1 MRSVTWQQ
9 VYARRLRASCLDRP
23 APLEELLEVASRI
36 LGLHAQL
43 TTGAELALTARVDGA
58 SRELVR
64 QLLWEQRQLVKANT
78 LRGTLHLHPASELAT
93 FKALRTARARWR
105 EESWLKWQELTLGQ
119 AEWLREAIL
128 DLVDDGEPRTREE
141 IGRGIGGPLGAH
153 LAADSWGHYASPA
166 SDLLCHGP
174 PRGRNVTFVRC
185 DRWVPGWRAQ
195 RPADAVR
202 AVVRSYLET
211 YGPARRDEIE
221 HWLALK
227 LPDDALDGLEEI
239 DVEGRTSYVLPGTT
253 FPNEETTGVRL
264 LWHYDVYVIACHP
277 RDHLIPA
284 HKERIFLRGAGP
296 NPVLLVDGRVAG
308 TWRRTQRGR
317 RMQIAVEPFGRLT
330 RAQRNGLVDEA
341 ARVARTHGAEAE
353 LV

>member
-1 MRSVTWQQ
+1 MRSATWQE
-9 VYARRLRASCLDRP
+9 VYARRLRAGRLDRP
-23 APLEELLEVASRI
+23 APAGDLLDVVSSV
-36 LGLHAQL
+36 LGVHAQL
-43 TTGAELALTARVDGA
+43 MTGAELAVSARVEGA
-58 SRELVR
+58 RRELVR
-64 QLLWEQRQLVKANT
+64 ELLWETRKLVKANT
-78 LRGTLHLHPASELAT
+78 LRGTLHLHPASEIAT

-105 EESWLKWQELTLGQ
+105 EETWLREQGLTLAQ

-128 DLVDDGEPRTREE
+128 ELLDDGEPRTREE

-166 SDLLCHGP
+166 NDLLCHGP

-185 DRWVPGWRAQ
+185 DRWILGWRE
-195 RPADAVR
+195 RPPADAVR
-202 AVVRSYLET
+202 SVVTRYLET
-211 YGPARRDEIE
+211 YGPARREEIE

-227 LPDDALDGLEEI
+227 LPDDALAQFEEI
-239 DVEGRTSYVLPGTT
+239 DVEGHASYVVPGTT
-253 FPNEETTGVRL
+253 FPEEAPRGVRL

-296 NPVLLVDGRVAG
+296 SPALLIDGRVAG
-308 TWRRTQRGR
+308 TWRRTQRGK
-317 RMQIAVEPFGRLT
+317 RMEIAVEPFRRLNQ
-330 RAQRNGLVDEA
+330 AEQSALQDDA
-341 ARVARTHGAEAE
+341 ARVARTYGAEAE